1 MNKTHDRAS
10 TTYDHAMPDA
20 TPNTTTSARALA
32 AADIAMGTGAQV
44 AVESVGVKLA
54 RENHDGPVTIRSS
67 SGPTTQNIRQ
77 NLVLAFLYNGFGAT
91 IAAGVLY
98 QFAGLLPSP
107 MIAALT
113 MSLSLLSMIGNALR
127 LRAAKLQL

>member
-10 TTYDHAMPDA
+10 MTCDHAMSDA
-20 TPNTTTSARALA
+20 TPDTVTSARALS
-32 AADIAMGTGAQV
+32 AADIGMGTGAQV
-44 AVESVGVKLA
+44 AVESVGVTLA
-54 RENHDGPVTIRSS
+54 RGNLDGPVTIRSS
-67 SGPTTQNIRQ
+67 SRATTQNIHQ
-77 NLVLAFLYNGFGAT
+77 NLVPAFLYNGFGAT

-98 QFAGLLPSP
+98 PFTGLLLSP
-107 MIAALT
+107 MTAALT